1 MKLQHL
7 ILPALLLLPA
17 AKASDDD
24 GLLWLDNYNT
34 AIQEA
39 RRTNRPIFLE
49 FRCEP

>member
-1 MKLQHL
+1 MKLHHL
-7 ILPALLLLPA
+7 ILPAFLLLPVALA
-17 AKASDDD
+17 ADED